1 MSLLTCTNLS
11 TFDIRNIFFKTDIIH
26 QNNNLLMRDKILI
39 NVFFEPS
46 TRTSLSFECGM
57 KRLGGNV
64 INFQKDAS
72 SLKKGESYEDT
83 IRTLSNYGDIM
94 VLRHPEIGKVA
105 LASELIDIPVINA
118 GDGAGEH
125 PTQALLDLYTMY
137 KKFGNDFETKTILFV
152 GDLKNSRTIHSL
164 ISLINLYPKMKI
176 YILSYPGLEPDEQ
189 LLDKISKI
197 HQQPKD
203 SIVFSIDDI
212 DYSLFD
218 VVYITRLQRERV
230 GCPRYG
236 AGFEVPH
243 SFIMTNELANTMK
256 EDAIIMHPLPRN
268 REIDPDVDNNHRC
281 HYFKQMK
288 YGVDVRMG
296 IISSLLK

>member
-1 MSLLTCTNLS
+1 MSLLSCNNL
-11 TFDIRNIFFKTDIIH
+11 TAFDIKNLFLNTDIMS
-26 QNNNLLMRDKILI
+26 QNYDMLMRNKILI

-46 TRTSLSFECGM
+46 TRTSLSFECAM
-57 KRLGGNV
+57 KRLGGDV

-83 IRTLSNYGDIM
+83 IKTLSNYGDIM

-125 PTQALLDLYTMY
+125 PTQALLDLYTIY
-137 KKFGNDFETKTILFV
+137 KKFGDSFETKTILFV

-164 ISLINLYPKMKI
+164 ISLIHLYPEMKI
-176 YILSYPGLEPDEQ
+176 YTLSYPGLEPEEQ
-189 LLDKISKI
+189 LLENISKI

-203 SIVFSIDDI
+203 NIVFSVDNI

-218 VVYITRLQRERV
+218 VVYITRLQKERLKQ
-230 GCPRYG
+230 GEEGICH
-236 AGFEVPH
+236 FK
-243 SFIMTNELANTMK
+243 MTNELANTMK

-268 REIDPDVDNNHRC
+268 REIDPEVDNNHRC

-288 YGVDVRMG
+288 YGVDVRMA
-296 IISSLLK
+296 IISMLF

>member
-1 MSLLTCTNLS
+1 MSLLSCNNL
-11 TFDIRNIFFKTDIIH
+11 TAFDIKNLFLNTDIMS
-26 QNNNLLMRDKILI
+26 QNYDMLMRNKILI

-46 TRTSLSFECGM
+46 TRTSLSFECAM
-57 KRLGGNV
+57 KRLGGDV

-83 IRTLSNYGDIM
+83 IKTLSNYGDIM

-125 PTQALLDLYTMY
+125 PTQALLDLYTIY
-137 KKFGNDFETKTILFV
+137 KKFGDSFETKTILFV

-164 ISLINLYPKMKI
+164 ISLIHLYPEMKI
-176 YILSYPGLEPDEQ
+176 YTLSYPGLEPEEQ
-189 LLDKISKI
+189 LLENISKI

-203 SIVFSIDDI
+203 NIVFSVDNI

-218 VVYITRLQRERV
+218 VVYITRLQKERLKQ
-230 GCPRYG
+230 GEEGICH
-236 AGFEVPH
+236 FK
-243 SFIMTNELANTMK
+243 MTNELANTMK

-268 REIDPDVDNNHRC
+268 REIDPEVDNNHRC

-288 YGVDVRMG
+288 YGVDVRMA
-296 IISSLLK
+296 IISTLL

>member
-1 MSLLTCTNLS
+1 MTLLSCNNL
-11 TFDIRNIFFKTDIIH
+11 TAFDIKNLFLNTDIMS
-26 QNNNLLMRDKILI
+26 QNYDMLMRNKILI

-46 TRTSLSFECGM
+46 TRTSLSFECAM
-57 KRLGGNV
+57 KRLGGDV

-83 IRTLSNYGDIM
+83 IKTLSNYGDIM

-125 PTQALLDLYTMY
+125 PTQALLDLYTIY
-137 KKFGNDFETKTILFV
+137 KKFGDSFETKTILFI

-176 YILSYPGLEPDEQ
+176 NILSYPGLEPDEQ

-203 SIVFSIDDI
+203 SIVFSIYDI

-218 VVYITRLQRERV
+218 VVYITRLQKERLKE
-230 GCPRYG
+230 GEKGMCH
-236 AGFEVPH
+236 FK
-243 SFIMTNELANTMK
+243 MTNELANTMK

-268 REIDPDVDNNHRC
+268 REIDPEVDNNHRC

-288 YGVDVRMG
+288 YGVNVRMA
-296 IISSLLK
+296 IISMLF